1 MCLLF
6 QRSRLLAK
14 SFCKVTIC
22 SSYCPLRHCRF
33 ELPTGVFGELKLNK
47 PLKGGP
53 LHRTQPW
60 LCSFKARGWESVLIF
75 FCVHVGVCSASADY
89 SRVTVLNIW
98 LMIKLRRGQWGGRN
112 LCCTNVR
119 VNNGLSSCAL
129 TRDANFWL
137 TKELVV
143 DWPNRLIN

>member
-1 MCLLF
+1 MCALF

-14 SFCKVTIC
+14 CFCKVTIC

-33 ELPTGVFGELKLNK
+33 GLPTGVFGELKLNK
-47 PLKGGP
+47 PLKGEP

-98 LMIKLRRGQWGGRN
+98 LMIKLRRGQWGGQN
-112 LCCTNVR
+112 LQRITHGVQCATMLHKCESEQWPELLCSHSGCKLLTN
-119 VNNGLSSCAL
+119 
-129 TRDANFWL
+129 
-137 TKELVV
+137 
-143 DWPNRLIN
+143 